1 MKCYTEIQ
9 IGRQS
14 AIWSFSI
21 GTFLFLAYC
30 ITNSSIFLVIGLCY
44 LLLAILYNTTILL
57 IVIVSAFSKK
67 GMFVEH
73 LKAIGLMLLNIPVVL
88 IYLHLMGLFNF

>member
-1 MKCYTEIQ
+1 MKDDFEIRV
-9 IGRQS
+9 GRQS

-30 ITNSSIFLVIGLCY
+30 ITNSAFFLPIGLCY
-44 LLLAILYNTTILL
+44 VLLAIIYNIIILL
-57 IVIVSAFSKK
+57 IVIVAAFSKRE
-67 GMFVEH
+67 MLVEH
-73 LKAIGLMLLNIPVVL
+73 IETIGIMLLNIPIVF